1 VQSSCFSM
9 ALASNAEAK
18 GGDDA
23 AASSSEL
30 LSGVASVL
38 KEASAALAR
47 LGVTAGLGGA
57 GVANTAAKGEG
68 TSGDGAAAGLKNAA
82 AALAQAA
89 AALNVPEVS
98 GSGRVL
104 ATIDDGEAPC
114 MTPTEFVETHGLE
127 AWVGDVLGMLTR
139 GQQAAVMN
147 PQLNTERARN
157 PSGIVMSR
165 IKQVAPVEQ
174 RIELFIRVNG
184 LAEGVVDRLSTLT
197 PEQLEAVM
205 ETGLKIQKAVNPSGV
220 AMKRITEVLR
230 ALPAPRS
237 GRVSLLGRREGHSQ
251 ITSYGCRGRD
261 RGYDDY
267 GAMPADVMAAM
278 EDLGLEQWCGEVLRR
293 LSLWQ
298 RQTVIREIGTM
309 RSVRNPSGVVM
320 SRIRSIAKVDE
331 LISIFVDINGLDRNV
346 EAQLWELTPE
356 QRSQVIAPGI
366 FVQNARNASTA
377 VKTRIQNVLEGR
389 SAMSR
394 PAIRYDSQRPPPEE
408 RPIWRG
414 HEERAP
420 PPVREEPRH
429 SGRIRRRH
437 RKREREQPS
446 SSSYEDEESE
456 EGESSVTPPP
466 RRRRRMR

>member
-1 VQSSCFSM
+1 M
-9 ALASNAEAK
+9 ALALSTEAN
-18 GGDDA
+18 GSAGSGTAA
-23 AASSSEL
+23 AASSNEL

-47 LGVTAGLGGA
+47 LGVTAGLGGTGA
-57 GVANTAAKGEG
+57 DQAAKKGGG
-68 TSGDGAAAGLKNAA
+68 TTGDGVTAGASLKNAA

-89 AALNVPEVS
+89 AALKITECVEQTAVANNES
-98 GSGRVL
+98 
-104 ATIDDGEAPC
+104 EAPC

-127 AWVGDVLGMLTR
+127 AWVGDVLGMLHR

-174 RIELFIRVNG
+174 RIELFIRVND

-197 PEQLEAVM
+197 PQQLEAVM
-205 ETGLKIQKAVNPSGV
+205 ESGLKIQKAVNPSGV
-220 AMKRITEVLR
+220 AMKRITEVVR
-230 ALPAPRS
+230 ALPTPRT
-237 GRVSLLGRREGHSQ
+237 GRVALVGRREGHSQ

-267 GAMPADVMAAM
+267 GAMPADVLAAM

-366 FVQNARNASTA
+366 YMQNARNASTA

-394 PAIRYDSQRPPPEE
+394 PAIRYDSYRPELPV
-408 RPIWRG
+408 WRG
-414 HEERAP
+414 NEDRA
-420 PPVREEPRH
+420 PPVREEPPRH
-429 SGRIRRRH
+429 SGRTHRRH
-437 RKREREQPS
+437 RKRVRPAS
-446 SSSYEDEESE
+446 SSSYEDDEESE
-456 EGESSVTPPP
+456 EDASSATPPPP